1 MTEYRMDARHVPTAL
16 DRGVQGVLGRGLDR
30 VDGPAK
36 VTGVA
41 RYALDRR
48 LEGMAYGVAI
58 TATTAK
64 GRVVSIDAGL
74 ARALPGVIDVIV
86 GDPALPRQTPIFGQP
101 AAQGYDGTLTSY
113 GEVVGIAVAESF
125 EAARDAARAVVVTC
139 EAADGARFTLDDG
152 RDDADSPA
160 EGAMLPDTVKGDVD
174 AAMRAADVTLDVV
187 YTTPRHV
194 HAAMEPHGSVA
205 VWDGDALTLYGSLQI
220 LRMAKPVLA
229 ASLGIAP
236 DNIRLLSPY
245 IGGGFGGKNTSA
257 DAILAAVAAKR
268 IGRPVKVALSRQ
280 QLFHSVYG
288 RSDTRQH
295 IRLAADRDGRLT
307 AIAQDSLVAQRI
319 GATSFEPVALG
330 AVGLY
335 AGENRSFT
343 TRIAKLNLT
352 PHGPV
357 RAPGEAVGMTGLE
370 CAMDEMAEA
379 LAMDPIA
386 FRLANEPAVDPTT
399 GKPFSSRR
407 LAECF
412 ANGAALFGWDARVAT
427 PGAQREGEW
436 LVGLGVATAAR
447 VNFLSDSVARVTL
460 SPDGRAAVE
469 TDMTDIGT
477 GTYTILAQVA
487 GEALGLPME
496 QIDVRLGDSL
506 YPPGAG
512 SGGSFGAASSA
523 SSVALACEDIVAV
536 LAARMEAEPADMTL
550 KDGHAIAG
558 NRRVPL
564 SELTRGQPIAGLG
577 TIHPGRN
584 NKTFSQATHGAQFA
598 EARVNAVTGEVRVTR
613 MLGVF
618 DCGRI
623 LNAKTARSQ
632 AIGGMIWGLGY
643 ALHEHAVVDTR
654 TGAYVNRDFG
664 EYHVPV
670 NADVPQIEAYFVE
683 EIDRDANPVG
693 AKGIGELGIS
703 GAGAAV
709 ANAIYNACGVRVRDF
724 PITPDR
730 VMAGLPPV

>member
-1 MTEYRMDARHVPTAL
+1 MTEYRMDARHAPTAL
-16 DRGVQGVLGRGLDR
+16 DRGVQGVLGMGLDR

-36 VTGVA
+36 VTGTA
-41 RYALDRR
+41 TYALDTPVAG
-48 LEGMAYGVAI
+48 LAYGVAI
-58 TATTAK
+58 TAATAK
-64 GRVVSIDAGL
+64 GRVVSIDAAA

-113 GEVVGIAVAESF
+113 GEIVGIAVAESF
-125 EAARDAARAVVVTC
+125 EAARAAARAVVVSC
-139 EAADGARFTLDDG
+139 ASDDGARFTLADG
-152 RDDADSPA
+152 EADADHPP
-160 EGAMLPDTVKGDVD
+160 EGALLPDTVKGDVD
-174 AAMRAADVTLDVV
+174 AAMRSAEVTLDVV

-194 HAAMEPHGSVA
+194 HAAMEPHGSIA
-205 VWDGDALTLYGSLQI
+205 VWAGDALTLYGSLQI
-220 LRMAKPVLA
+220 LRAAKPVLA

-236 DNIRLLSPY
+236 EAIRLLSPY
-245 IGGGFGGKNTSA
+245 IGGGFGGKNASA
-257 DAILAAVAAKR
+257 DAILAAVAARR

-280 QLFHSVYG
+280 QVFHSVYG

-295 IRLAADRDGRLT
+295 IRLAADADGRLT

-335 AGENRSFT
+335 AAENRSFT

-357 RAPGEAVGMTGLE
+357 RAPGEAVGMMGLE

-379 LAMDPIA
+379 LGMDPIA
-386 FRLANEPAVDPTT
+386 FRLANEPQADPTT

-407 LAECF
+407 LADCF
-412 ANGAALFGWDARVAT
+412 ANGAARFDWTARAAT
-427 PGAQREGEW
+427 PGTRREGEW

-460 SPDGRAAVE
+460 SPEGRVTVE

-487 GEALGLPME
+487 GEALGLPMDKV
-496 QIDVRLGDSL
+496 DVRLGDSL

-536 LAARMEAEPADMTL
+536 LAARMDADPADMTL

-558 NRRVPL
+558 NRRVAL
-564 SELTRGQPIAGLG
+564 ADLTQGTAVEGMG
-577 TIHPGRN
+577 TIRPGCN

-598 EARVNAVTGEVRVTR
+598 EVRVNAVTGEVRVTR

-654 TGAYVNRDFG
+654 TGAYVNRDLG

-724 PITPDR
+724 PITPDV